1 MIRRP
6 YDRVRQKGAGQGSRQ
21 YHVCTS
27 WCTYNRTA
35 IAKMPKS
42 SPSRSSDSS
51 MSSGQLKPP
60 ANGMR
65 FKDDG
70 VTWKVLG
77 VPALPRLRS
86 DPTTCSMT
94 IACCLYDT
102 HNSERGSDTKSQR
115 SRVCATETEWQ
126 ALGAREAR
134 RASRPRNVQRDRF
147 SHRKAPAGREH
158 GNTERIHGCVSARM
172 RHLRRMAS
180 KPDSLYRNQITG
192 WGRLDG
198 RKVLVTADDFSVRGG
213 HADGGIQGKAAFAEV
228 RVRSL
233 RCTNGH

>member
-1 MIRRP
+1 
-6 YDRVRQKGAGQGSRQ
+6 
-21 YHVCTS
+21 
-27 WCTYNRTA
+27 
-35 IAKMPKS
+35 MPES

-51 MSSGQLKPP
+51 KSSGELKPP
-60 ANGMR
+60 ANGAR

-77 VPALPRLRS
+77 VPALPRLRP
-86 DPTTCSMT
+86 DPTTCSTT
-94 IACCLYDT
+94 IARCLYDT

-158 GNTERIHGCVSARM
+158 GNTKRIHACVSARM

-180 KPDSLYRNQITG
+180 KPVSLYRNQITG